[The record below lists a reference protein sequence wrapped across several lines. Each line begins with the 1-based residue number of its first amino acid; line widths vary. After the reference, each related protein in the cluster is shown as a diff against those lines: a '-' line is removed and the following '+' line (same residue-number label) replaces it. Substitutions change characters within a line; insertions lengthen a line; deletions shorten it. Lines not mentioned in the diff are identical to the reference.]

1 MNKWIKRIISIIMI
15 VLGIILGV
23 TWNKNGLCI
32 GDNLFSTLGLP
43 AWSHGTSFNRGT
55 HYPAVIG
62 TILILVGLN
71 VFNYTLKVNYQ
82 KWFWASVLIFF
93 SVIIFVFNI
102 LLD

>member
-1 MNKWIKRIISIIMI
+1 MNKWVKRIISIIMI

-32 GDNLFSTLGLP
+32 GDNLFSALGLP
-43 AWSHGTSFNRGT
+43 AWSYGTSFNRGT

-62 TILILVGLN
+62 TILILAGLN
-71 VFNYTLKVNYQ
+71 VFNYTLRVNYQ

-93 SVIIFVFNI
+93 AALIFIFNI

>member
-1 MNKWIKRIISIIMI
+1 MNKWVKRIAAIIMI

-32 GDNLFSTLGLP
+32 GDNLFSILGLP
-43 AWSHGTSFNRGT
+43 AWSNGT

-62 TILILVGLN
+62 TILILAGLN
-71 VFNYTLKVNYQ
+71 VFNYTLKANCQ

-93 SVIIFVFNI
+93 SMIIFVFNI

>member
-1 MNKWIKRIISIIMI
+1 MNKWVKRIISIIMI

-23 TWNKNGLCI
+23 TWNQNGLCL
-32 GDNLFSTLGLP
+32 GDIVFSALGLP
-43 AWSHGTSFNRGT
+43 AWSNGT

-62 TILILVGLN
+62 TILILAGLN

-102 LLD
+102 LLG

>member
-1 MNKWIKRIISIIMI
+1 MNKRVKRIAAIIMI

-32 GDNLFSTLGLP
+32 GDNLFSALGLP
-43 AWSHGTSFNRGT
+43 AWSYGTSFNRGT

-62 TILILVGLN
+62 TILILTGLN
-71 VFNYTLKVNYQ
+71 VFNCTLKVNCQ
-82 KWFWASVLIFF
+82 KWFWAAVLIFF